1 MPSTSKSQQRL
12 MGQAYAIKSGELKPE
27 DLNPEYR
34 DEIVKL
40 ADSMTLKELKDFAE
54 TSHEGLLNKVEA
66 TNEAAKTKTGFTVHK
81 EDETPATK
89 SVDEPPV
96 LDKDPKAPGG
106 IEATKKEPAFTPSL
120 YKAPMGKAKHDRRIM
135 DFDQFLKVINYKTH
149 DGILQ
154 KGHGQNLTGKG

>member
-12 MGQAYAIKSGELKPE
+12 MGQAYAIKKGELKPA

-40 ADSMTLKELKDFAE
+40 ADSMTMEELKAFAE
-54 TSHEGLLNKVEA
+54 TSHEDLPNRVEV
-66 TNEAAKTKTGFTVHK
+66 TNEAEKTGFTVHK

-96 LDKDPKAPGG
+96 VDKNPSIPPGM
-106 IEATKKEPAFTPSL
+106 EAAKKEPSFTPSL

-135 DFDQFLKVINYKTH
+135 DFNQFLKVINYKTH
-149 DGILQ
+149 DDTLQ